1 MICLEKTFESVE
13 NYLETILMLS
23 YNGVPVRSIDIANE
37 LGYSKP
43 SVSVAMKNLKAS
55 GHIIVGTN
63 GHITLTQMGQEIA
76 QKIYDRHTLISDL
89 LIFLGVDNET
99 AVRDACK
106 MEHGMSEKSFIA
118 LQVHLKKLKYNV
130 YINKT
135 EYDSK

>member
-1 MICLEKTFESVE
+1 MEKIFESVE

-23 YNGVPVRSIDIANE
+23 YNGTPVRSVDIANE

-55 GHIIVGTN
+55 GHITMETN
-63 GHITLTQMGQEIA
+63 GHITLTKTGQEIA

-89 LIFLGVDNET
+89 LIFLGVDSKT

-118 LQVHLKKLKYNV
+118 LQKHIEDLKRNSY
-130 YINKT
+130 
-135 EYDSK
+135 E